1 MLPTSHIQV
10 GRGRVSDAFDVRRH
24 TLVLPLVGFLSV
36 FNLQGTWEK
45 KKKKKKKRSP
55 KKRDVRQREKKRRRR
70 HTIRGLKVTRLSET
84 ILFCMFGA
92 ASYPHKLLK
101 GLSRL
106 KANFAF

>member
-45 KKKKKKKRSP
+45 KKKKKKKKDP
-55 KKRDVRQREKKRRRR
+55 KEKGCKTEREKKEKTA
-70 HTIRGLKVTRLSET
+70 H
-84 ILFCMFGA
+84 
-92 ASYPHKLLK
+92 Y
-101 GLSRL
+101 
-106 KANFAF
+106 